1 MDCNRKWFRRNTLR
15 HIRRRDT
22 AMEKLRL
29 SPEELRVDSFPIHE
43 PAPGERGT
51 VEAMV
56 SMLPRTCPECAP
68 TRGSLT
74 C

>member
-1 MDCNRKWFRRNTLR
+1 MAKG
-15 HIRRRDT
+15 DT

-29 SPEELRVDSFPIHE
+29 SPEELRVDSYPVQ
-43 PAPGERGT
+43 AAGSDERGT

-56 SMLPRTCPECAP
+56 TMLPRTCPECAP